1 RDINLSSPDAS
12 ILPPNVVSRQ
22 GFDQL
27 QKAFGAGA
35 LDPVLVVVKA
45 REPILT
51 KDNVDRLYDFTQQ
64 LARDPRIA
72 RINGITSLDPPRRAG
87 RPSAVLSP
95 APPPLPPRSAQ
106 VFAGSFPRPRPTLLQ
121 LGGGSPPLSDESRGI
136 VAEARALA
144 RQYPDWQVQVDGG
157 AAEVTDI

>member
-1 RDINLSSPDAS
+1 ALAVRLPWRAGRGFWHALAYRAMDRPAAVILPVLAVLTLLGAPLRDINLSSPDAS

-35 LDPVLVVVKA
+35 PDPGPVVVKA

-51 KDNVDRLYDFTQQ
+51 KDNVDRLDDFTQQ

-72 RINGITSLDPPRRAG
+72 RINGITSLDPRLTKEQYELLYAD
-87 RPSAVLSP
+87 P
-95 APPPLPPRSAQ
+95 ARIPDRYAQ
-106 VFAGSFPRPRPTLLQ
+106 VIAGS
-121 LGGGSPPLSDESRGI
+121 
-136 VAEARALA
+136 
-144 RQYPDWQVQVDGG
+144 
-157 AAEVTDI
+157 